1 MRYDAPDMAYPKSDH
16 LTPEDY
22 LAAERVAE
30 TKSEYFAGE
39 RFAMSGG
46 SRAHSLICVN
56 VIREASTRLGKSASC
71 EVHTSDLRVKSAAT
85 GLYTY
90 PDVTIVCGEMRFD
103 DDQRDTLTNPTVLFE
118 VLSPHSEAYDRGR
131 KFEHYARIPS
141 LRHYVL
147 VDQFRA
153 HVDLLSLEDGKWTIT
168 AADGLDAVLKLPAIG
183 LELPLAE
190 IYRQVELVWEGPW
203 HSPPDR

>member
-1 MRYDAPDMAYPKSDH
+1 MAHPKSDH
-16 LTPEDY
+16 LTPEEY

-39 RFAMSGG
+39 RFAMAGG
-46 SRAHSLICVN
+46 SRAHSMICAN
-56 VIREASTRLGKSASC
+56 VIGESRARLRGSRSC
-71 EVHTSDLRVKSAAT
+71 EVHTSDLRIKSAAT

-90 PDVTIVCGEMRFD
+90 PDVTIVCGAMRFD
-103 DDQRDTLTNPTVLFE
+103 DDQRDTITNPTVLFE
-118 VLSPHSEAYDRGR
+118 VLSPTSEAYDRGR

-147 VDQFRA
+147 IDQFRA

-168 AADGLDAVLKLPAIG
+168 AADGLDAVLELPAID
-183 LELPLAE
+183 LDLPLAE
-190 IYRQVELVWEGPW
+190 IYRQVALVEEGPG
-203 HSPPDR
+203 HAPPNR